1 MTKILFV
8 FGGIPQMGG
17 TEAVMSTIYR
27 TIDVTRFHI
36 DFLFFGDPKNDTSAF
51 THDVSQHSQVFYV
64 PRLRDSIQANHQG
77 IETILKEHRYDII
90 HTHMDASGTDVLR
103 IAQKC
108 GVKVRIAH
116 SHNTGHLENIH
127 GLKAHLHRVYIDW
140 QKSRIT
146 KYATH
151 YIGCSRAAGEWL
163 FGKSIC
169 KQDNFMVFRNAIDV
183 EKYAFNPEIRENLR
197 NKLQLNGK
205 KVIGHVGRFDYQKN
219 HPYLID
225 IFSKVYA
232 KDHSAELFLIGNGAD
247 MPKIQEQV
255 KNLGLEEHVHFL
267 GNQSNVNEW
276 LQCFDVFVMP
286 SHYEGLGIVLIEAQ
300 AAGLPCFASDII
312 PSEASVSNLIEFID
326 LALNSEVWA
335 NKILKYFENPL
346 PRVSPV
352 QQIYKK
358 GYDSKFN
365 IKELENFYEKSFGN
379 H

>member
-1 MTKILFV
+1 
-8 FGGIPQMGG
+8 
-17 TEAVMSTIYR
+17 
-27 TIDVTRFHI
+27 
-36 DFLFFGDPKNDTSAF
+36 
-51 THDVSQHSQVFYV
+51 
-64 PRLRDSIQANHQG
+64 
-77 IETILKEHRYDII
+77 
-90 HTHMDASGTDVLR
+90 
-103 IAQKC
+103 
-108 GVKVRIAH
+108 
-116 SHNTGHLENIH
+116 
-127 GLKAHLHRVYIDW
+127 
-140 QKSRIT
+140 
-146 KYATH
+146 
-151 YIGCSRAAGEWL
+151 
-163 FGKSIC
+163 
-169 KQDNFMVFRNAIDV
+169 
-183 EKYAFNPEIRENLR
+183 
-197 NKLQLNGK
+197 
-205 KVIGHVGRFDYQKN
+205 
-219 HPYLID
+219 
-225 IFSKVYA
+225 
-232 KDHSAELFLIGNGAD
+232 

-379 H
+379 Y